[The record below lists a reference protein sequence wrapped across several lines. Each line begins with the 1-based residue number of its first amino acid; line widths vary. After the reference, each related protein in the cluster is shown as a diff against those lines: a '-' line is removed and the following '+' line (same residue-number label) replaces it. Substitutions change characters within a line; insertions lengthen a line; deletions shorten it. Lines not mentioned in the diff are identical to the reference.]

1 MKSHGTKILLSALK
15 YIAIGIFVLWV
26 LIPVAWVVSLAFK
39 PYAEWRV
46 SYFVPKNFTWNNF
59 IVLFKSEAF
68 VGIMGATA
76 IVEPVTKPL
85 INSLAVTSLSTIMAV
100 MIGFFTAYGASRYNT
115 PGPFGLFFTLLTRML
130 PPATFVTPIMVYYSN
145 LRLLDTHFGLIILYS
160 AVTVTYGIWI
170 LKGFI
175 DAIPIE
181 WEEAAMLEGATPI
194 KTLFKVVLPIARPGL
209 VVAGLF
215 IFLLTWTE
223 LLFALVLTN
232 VYAVTLP
239 VHISKY
245 VGAVGQLYGPQAALA
260 LIGSIIPIA
269 IGYAIQKHLVTG
281 FTFGMVRG

>member
-1 MKSHGTKILLSALK
+1 MDGRQIIFRSLRYIIIGVFIL
-15 YIAIGIFVLWV
+15 WT
-26 LIPVAWVVSLAFK
+26 LIPVAWIITLAFK

-46 SYFVPKNFTWNNF
+46 SYFIPKNPTLDNF
-59 IVLFKSEAF
+59 IVLFKPEVF
-68 VGIMGATA
+68 TGVMGATA

-85 INSLAVTSLSTIMAV
+85 INSLLITAFSTILAV
-100 MIGFFTAYGASRYNT
+100 IIGFFTAYGASRYNT
-115 PGPFGLFFTLLTRML
+115 PGPFGIFFTLLTRML
-130 PPATFVTPIMVYYSN
+130 PPATFITPLMVYYSN
-145 LRLLDTHFGLIILYS
+145 LGLLDTHFSLIILYS

-181 WEEAAMLEGATPI
+181 WEEAAMLEGASPT
-194 KTLFKVVLPIARPGL
+194 KVLFKVVLPLVRPGL
-209 VVAGLF
+209 VVAALF
-215 IFLLTWTE
+215 IFLLNWTE

-232 VYAVTLP
+232 INAVTLP

-260 LIGSIIPIA
+260 LIGSIIPVI